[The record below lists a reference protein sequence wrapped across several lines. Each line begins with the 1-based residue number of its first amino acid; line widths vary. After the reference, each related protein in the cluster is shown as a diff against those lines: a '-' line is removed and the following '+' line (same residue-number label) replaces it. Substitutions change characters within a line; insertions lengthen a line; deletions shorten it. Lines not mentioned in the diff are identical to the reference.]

1 MAKEIIVHRDQAVWE
16 RETWTLEVPDH
27 LTGDELREY
36 VQNIIE
42 VGPEG
47 IPQAADFVEVVD
59 TVVMYDPIV
68 QIFDTSTK
76 EML

>member
-1 MAKEIIVHRDQAVWE
+1 
-16 RETWTLEVPDH
+16 VPDH

-47 IPQAADFVEVVD
+47 IPQAADFVEVVG
-59 TVVMYDPIV
+59 TVDMYDPIV